1 MKIYNKII
9 YDKDNNII
17 FEDSYEYNGDIVQAG
32 SVGDAIGDVLGSDIG
47 QIALTIAVAIYAPQ
61 MVAGLHGMGMNATL
75 ARIVVGVG
83 TSLVMGAVGKA
94 LAPKVE
100 PPNFGTS
107 LQQGVT
113 VTTKSPTQ
121 PYRIVYGATRV
132 GGTIAFA
139 EATSDTNEF
148 LHLVIVLAGHEVD
161 DISEIYLAD
170 HKVAL
175 ETTSNDS
182 NGIPIYTP
190 TSSDKYNGKLI
201 IKKHFGNDDQLADA
215 DLVSAVSQWT
225 TSHKIS
231 GKTYV
236 YAKLSF
242 DSDVYPNGV
251 PNISCIIKG
260 KKCFDPRATSFTA
273 SSGNVSTSNNTITLS
288 SHGLST
294 FDRAKYDANG
304 NTVIGGLT
312 DGTEYFVIKVDAN
325 TIKLATNY
333 INALAG
339 TVISLTSVTG
349 STTQKFNF
357 TTFTDNPSLHIRNFL
372 TDTKYGLGAST
383 TEINDTNFIS
393 TANTCEE
400 SVSVTNPSGTENRF
414 TSNGSFQL
422 SASPK
427 VIIENLLTTMGGFL
441 VYSNGQF
448 KLVPSVY
455 ISPTIT
461 LNESH
466 LRSPIQLNTRISKRE
481 LFNAV
486 KGVYAEPANDFQPQ
500 NYPFLT
506 NSTFESEDNS
516 ERIYASFD
524 YPFTSSSRTCQ
535 RLSKIQLL
543 KGRQQISFSATF
555 NMEAFQLNIGDT
567 VQITNERFGFT
578 NKTFQVTDW
587 NFTIDPQGMLS
598 IACDFRE
605 IASAVYDFATSDYST
620 ISSGKATNLPS
631 ATTVSAPQAITLT
644 DELVSYNDGTV
655 IVKLVINLTEATD
668 NFTEIYEVEIKQLT
682 DADGNS
688 VTDDFKQI
696 GRGARTKYEF
706 LNVIDKASYQVRVRG
721 VNIYG
726 VNSSTI
732 TADHTVVGLS
742 DPPPNVE
749 GFSCNIIGLDA
760 FLSWTAVDVLDLSYY
775 ELRYA
780 NVTADATWV
789 NSVPLVKKISR
800 PGTSV
805 VVPAKT
811 GAYLIKARDKLGLP
825 SVDAT
830 VVYVAVDTIGNYNAV
845 ASSTQN
851 PNFNGTKTNVYVDD
865 GIESVPALVL
875 DSTEL
880 FDSGSGN
887 FDSITS
893 RFFDS
898 GTTTSSLQPSGTYDF
913 DQVID
918 VGSKVK
924 TNITAGISQTIVD
937 RDSNFDTTTGL
948 FDAQTGLFDGDAE
961 ANCSSELQIAISDD
975 NSSFTAFQ
983 TFVVGDYLARY
994 YKFRLLMTSDNGS
1007 ASPVV
1012 TSLSVTLDMEDRIES
1027 GNNIVSGTGTKSVTY
1042 TQAYLTVP
1050 ALGFA
1055 VQNLASGDTYTIT
1068 NKTNTG
1074 FDVAFINSSSS
1085 GVSRT
1090 FDFIAKGF

>member
-1 MKIYNKII
+1 MKIYKKIV
-9 YDKDNNII
+9 YDKDDNII
-17 FEDSYEYNGDIVQAG
+17 EEISYEHHGQVAQAG
-32 SVGDAIGDVLGSDIG
+32 GSVKKIIIVAAVVAAVVVLGPGALTTFQGLNPLVQKALISIGTSIIGGIIG
-47 QIALTIAVAIYAPQ
+47 Q
-61 MVAGLHGMGMNATL
+61 
-75 ARIVVGVG
+75 
-83 TSLVMGAVGKA
+83 K
-94 LAPKVE
+94 LAPKID
-100 PPNFGTS
+100 PPNFGTTLES
-107 LQQGVT
+107 GIT
-113 VTTKSPTQ
+113 VTSKAPTS
-121 PYRIVYGATRV
+121 PYRIIYGESRV
-132 GGTIAFA
+132 GGTIVYA
-139 EATSDTNEF
+139 ETTSSTNEF
-148 LHLVIVLAGHEVD
+148 LHMVIVLAGHEVD
-161 DISEIYLAD
+161 DMPTVFLGDDE
-170 HKVAL
+170 VAL

-182 NGIPIYTP
+182 NGIPIFTP
-190 TSSDKYNGKLI
+190 TSSDQYNGKLR
-201 IKKHFGNDDQLADA
+201 IKKHFGNADQLADA
-215 DLVSAVSQWT
+215 NLVSEVSQWT
-225 TSHKIS
+225 TNHRIQ
-231 GKTYV
+231 GKAYI
-236 YAKLSF
+236 YAKFTF
-242 DSDVYPNGV
+242 DKDVYPNGV
-251 PNISCIIKG
+251 PNVSAIVKG

-294 FDRAKYDANG
+294 FDRAKYDVNG
-304 NTVIGGLT
+304 NTAIGGLA

-333 INALAG
+333 SNALGG
-339 TVISLTSVTG
+339 TAISLTSVTG

-357 TTFTDNPSLHIRNFL
+357 TTFSVNPVLATRDYLKNTI
-372 TDTKYGLGAST
+372 YGMQVEDV
-383 TEINDTNFIS
+383 EINDTNFIAS
-393 TANTCEE
+393 ANTCDED
-400 SVSVTNPSGTENRF
+400 VTVANPSGTEKRF
-414 TSNGSFQL
+414 TCNGSFQL
-422 SASPK
+422 SQSPK
-427 VIIENLLTTMGGFL
+427 VIIENLMTTMGGFL
-441 VYSNGQF
+441 IYSNGQF
-448 KLVPSVY
+448 KIIPSSFL
-455 ISPTIT
+455 SPTVT
-461 LNESH
+461 LNESN
-466 LRSPIQLNTRISKRE
+466 LRSGISINSRISKKE

-486 KGVYAEPANDFQPQ
+486 KGLYSEPANDYQPQ
-500 NYPFLT
+500 NYPILT
-506 NSTFESEDNS
+506 STGFQAEDNG
-516 ERIYASFD
+516 ERIYAEFD
-524 YPFTSSSRTCQ
+524 YPFTNSSRMCQ

-543 KGRQQISFSATF
+543 KVRQQISFSASFDMTAF
-555 NMEAFQLNIGDT
+555 NLDIGDT
-567 VQITNERFGFT
+567 VNITNARMGFT
-578 NKTFQVTDW
+578 NKTFQVLEWGFSIDATDGNLQIDA
-587 NFTIDPQGMLS
+587 NFK
-598 IACDFRE
+598 E
-605 IASAVYDFATSDYST
+605 IASAVYDFTTGDYST
-620 ISSGKATNLPS
+620 VSSGKATNLPKS
-631 ATTVSAPQAITLT
+631 TSVSAPQAITLT

-655 IVKLVINLTEATD
+655 IVKMVIELTAAT
-668 NFTEIYEVEIKQLT
+668 NSFTELYEVEIKQLT

-706 LNVIDKASYQVRVRG
+706 LNVIDKASYQVRARG

-780 NVTADATWV
+780 NVTSNATWV

-830 VVYVAVDTIGNYNAV
+830 VVFVAVDTIGNYNAV
-845 ASSTQN
+845 ASSTQS

-887 FDSITS
+887 FDSITT

-898 GTTTSSLQPSGTYDF
+898 GTTASSLQPSGTYDF

-937 RDSNFDTTTGL
+937 RDSNFDTVTGL
-948 FDAQTGLFDGDAE
+948 FDAKLGLFDGDAE
-961 ANCSSELQIAISDD
+961 ANCASELQIAISDD
-975 NSSFTAFQ
+975 NSTFTAFQ
-983 TFVVGDYLARY
+983 TFVVGDYLARF

-1042 TQAYLTVP
+1042 TQSYLTVP

-1068 NKTNTG
+1068 NKTNAG